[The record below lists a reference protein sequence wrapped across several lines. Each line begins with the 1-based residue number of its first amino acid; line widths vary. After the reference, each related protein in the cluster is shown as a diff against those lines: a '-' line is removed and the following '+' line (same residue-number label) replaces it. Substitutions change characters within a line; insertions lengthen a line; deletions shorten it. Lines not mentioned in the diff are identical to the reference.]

1 MFEEGR
7 KTGSLQCDCCAL
19 LNCTHPHTNGC
30 HKLSEMVRAIPIF
43 LPLSLQT
50 FCETFCK
57 NFPPENIGFSLVL
70 PQLLGFRQEKF
81 PSVVIYGHATGGHVT
96 PEYEKLFSYIGFLRT
111 LPSDIHYIHVWW
123 NKNLIK
129 RISFDIYLFLYHI
142 RRTPKVYTIILFLTS
157 PTIYV
162 FMPRQFAKKLFLFI
176 SQHNLPKTTS
186 YIYIPFWNTGGGTCS
201 TSKNRKYKEE
211 IQNTIGNTK
220 YK

>member
-1 MFEEGR
+1 MFEEER

-50 FCETFCK
+50 FSWNISLQK
-57 NFPPENIGFSLVL
+57 LSRPENIGFSPVCCHSHSVFD
-70 PQLLGFRQEKF
+70 GRSF
-81 PSVVIYGHATGGHVT
+81 PLVIYGHATGGHVT

-162 FMPRQFAKKLFLFI
+162 FMPRQFAKKTFLVYF
-176 SQHNLPKTTS
+176 PT
-186 YIYIPFWNTGGGTCS
+186 
-201 TSKNRKYKEE
+201 
-211 IQNTIGNTK
+211 
-220 YK
+220 